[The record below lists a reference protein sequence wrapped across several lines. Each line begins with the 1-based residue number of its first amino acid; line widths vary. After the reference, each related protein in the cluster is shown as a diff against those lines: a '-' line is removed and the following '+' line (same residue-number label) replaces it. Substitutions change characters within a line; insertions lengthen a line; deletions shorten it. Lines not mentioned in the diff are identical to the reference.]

1 MNPISKDSKGLRGD
15 VALFLAAAWSL
26 WFARRI
32 ELVARQAAETRHSAW
47 NKHLSPHEG
56 AKIAVYKIVAPG
68 IQYLAPEDFPTSSSH
83 MGPDEVHRKKGHGQ
97 LR

>member
-1 MNPISKDSKGLRGD
+1 MNLISKDSKGLRGD

-32 ELVARQAAETRHSAW
+32 ELVARRAAETRHGAW
-47 NKHLSPHEG
+47 NKHLSPPEG
-56 AKIAVYKIVAPG
+56 AKIAVYKIVAPR
-68 IQYLAPEDFPTSSSH
+68 IQYLAPEDFPKTSSH
-83 MGPDEVHRKKGHGQ
+83 MGPDEVRRKKGHGE